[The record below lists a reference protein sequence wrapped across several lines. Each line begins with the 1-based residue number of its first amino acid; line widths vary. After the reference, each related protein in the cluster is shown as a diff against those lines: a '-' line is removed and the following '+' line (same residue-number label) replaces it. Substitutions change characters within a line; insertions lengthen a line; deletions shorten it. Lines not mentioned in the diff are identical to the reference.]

1 MNGTIKHKSSYAQS
15 RSNKEMSPTFKV
27 NLDSLPKLTLTFSV
41 NLESRSSV
49 KGNYSGLENLEKSGV
64 CIMENWIWN
73 YPRKDK
79 ITS

>member
-1 MNGTIKHKSSYAQS
+1 
-15 RSNKEMSPTFKV
+15 MSPTFKM

-49 KGNYSGLENLEKSGV
+49 KGNSSGLENLE
-64 CIMENWIWN
+64 NLIWN